1 MPRLL
6 QSAQAHKQQALSSGL
21 AALTMWNA
29 DALQCLLW
37 SGLRWWLNIKVVTPQ
52 PLSPLVTAVTEHLKS
67 THTLR
72 MACHAE
78 LRLWCLTAMLHAQGR
93 GVVQRCTLPF
103 ALPEI
108 GFAQL
113 SCGSEPVRFCP
124 LVKKRCTNTYQCSS
138 LCRHTVLAAAH
149 RSKLIRQSLVQQG
162 LAAGRVAQ
170 QQRVVG
176 CWGRQDSSTSR

>member
-37 SGLRWWLNIKVVTPQ
+37 SGVRWWLNIKVVTPQ

-113 SCGSEPVRFCP
+113 SCGSEPVRLCP
-124 LVKKRCTNTYQCSS
+124 LVNAVQPRTSVRACAGT
-138 LCRHTVLAAAH
+138 LCWQQLTV
-149 RSKLIRQSLVQQG
+149 QS
-162 LAAGRVAQ
+162 
-170 QQRVVG
+170 
-176 CWGRQDSSTSR
+176 